1 MMPLPAAHQ
10 LDCIKARKKQ
20 IKELRKELNN
30 EAKLLEDAIRREL
43 TGYILD
49 GALYRNTHDGNIYK
63 VVNSSFD
70 DFSIY
75 LARNGNV
82 ISFGIYMVIPEA
94 FEDEANKR
102 KPIKRFSPYRY
113 YDYTEIKT
121 SWFWNKLYNS
131 ERDFLER
138 VFFN

>member
-1 MMPLPAAHQ
+1 MLPLPAAHQ

-20 IKELRKELNN
+20 IKELRKELND
-30 EAKLLEDAIRREL
+30 EAKLLEDALRREL

-49 GALYRNTHDGNIYK
+49 GALYRNTYDSNIYK
-63 VVNSSFD
+63 VVNSSFN
-70 DFSIY
+70 DFAIY
-75 LARNGNV
+75 LARTGNV

-94 FEDEANKR
+94 FEDEARKR
-102 KPIKRFSPYRY
+102 KPLKPFSLFRY

-121 SWFWNKLYNS
+121 SWFWNKLCSS
-131 ERDFLER
+131 ERDFLEK